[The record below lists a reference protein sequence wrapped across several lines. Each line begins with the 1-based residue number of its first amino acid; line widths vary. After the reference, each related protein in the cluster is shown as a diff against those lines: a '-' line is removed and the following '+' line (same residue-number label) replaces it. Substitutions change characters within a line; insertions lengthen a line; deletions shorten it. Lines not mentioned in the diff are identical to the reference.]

1 MHLGHVDAIGQA
13 PLGVPGRYPFGRG
26 ERLQRGLG
34 LSSAQLLWPWLQG
47 NDLCIRARQPRPPA
61 GIALS
66 LKACTTVGP
75 MLAPPRPL
83 ESTSGQ
89 EWGAGLPESLSLP
102 ASLCVGLRFSPEQ
115 FAELCQAN
123 PEAVLEL
130 AADGSLIL
138 MTPTGSET
146 GARNSALNA
155 LLWQAL
161 KRSGLPLKLFDSST
175 GFRLADNFVL
185 SPDAALVALD
195 RWQVLT
201 AEQRRG
207 FAPLCPDLVVEL
219 ANTSG
224 ASPSDEDPRGLT
236 ALRRKLAAYQR
247 NGARL
252 GWLLI
257 PAEQAVEIWEPLAV
271 SPVQPRRLEAAT
283 HLDAAPHF
291 PGLALDLEQI
301 WAG

>member
-1 MHLGHVDAIGQA
+1 
-13 PLGVPGRYPFGRG
+13 
-26 ERLQRGLG
+26 
-34 LSSAQLLWPWLQG
+34 
-47 NDLCIRARQPRPPA
+47 
-61 GIALS
+61 
-66 LKACTTVGP
+66 

-89 EWGAGLPESLSLP
+89 EWGAGLPDSLSLP

-146 GARNSALNA
+146 GARNAELSFQIYTWARGNGS
-155 LLWQAL
+155 W
-161 KRSGLPLKLFDSST
+161 KSFDSSS
-175 GFRLADNFVL
+175 GFRLPDNSVL
-185 SPDAALVALD
+185 SPDASLVALN
-195 RWQVLT
+195 RWQALSD
-201 AEQRRG
+201 AERRG

-219 ANTSG
+219 A
-224 ASPSDEDPRGLT
+224 SPSDDGPRSLT
-236 ALRRKLAAYQR
+236 ALRQKMAAYQR

-257 PAEQAVEIWEPLAV
+257 PAERAVEVWQPLAD
-271 SPVQPRRLEAAT
+271 PPAQPQRIERAT
-283 HLDAAPHF
+283 RLDADPHF
-291 PGLALDLEQI
+291 PGLAINLEEI